1 MSQQSLAE
9 NTIYER
15 ADIVEAAKRFLNAR
29 SIKRRIGDD
38 EILDVRHESVLMF
51 EGRFGVQARYSYQGG
66 VCDTAAY
73 QDAVSQ
79 YKRDFQIYQMA
90 RNQYEAERAS
100 AETRAEQARKAGLPF
115 TYPHLIQPDEPDEP
129 QESDYVEWGAREYGD
144 VRKELD
150 LDSDP
155 SVILV
160 ANECTLGDA
169 DFAKLD
175 ALRDRLANDRLRP
188 IPEAPE
194 SVSRVIDEKF
204 NPASQALANVL
215 VDEALENYYHRDVQT
230 ELVAA
235 SAGYRVLALDGWVV
249 QFKNGESTGNV
260 YVDEVGATIGGDKLT
275 EDASVLWVYAKNLGL
290 LALLIWLF
298 SFVPEVGWFMVFV
311 MAVVFCAVNLWAL
324 RFMAQG
330 RGGMAGRV
338 YAWMETELLVRYF
351 REKWSHQMD
360 DHVQASPVV
369 LARREAMIERMQT
382 RKASPWASWSMKA

>member
-51 EGRFGVQARYSYQGG
+51 EGQFGVQARYSYQGG

-73 QDAVSQ
+73 QDAVLQ
-79 YKRDFQIYQMA
+79 YKRDYQIYQMA

-100 AETRAEQARKAGLPF
+100 AETRAEQAQKAGLPF
-115 TYPHLIQPDEPDEP
+115 TYPRLTQPVAPDEP
-129 QESDYVEWGAREYGD
+129 QESDYVQWGAREYGN
-144 VRKELD
+144 VRQELD
-150 LDSDP
+150 LDLDL

-160 ANECTLGDA
+160 AKECDLANA

-175 ALRDRLANDRLRP
+175 ALRDRLSQDRLRP
-188 IPEAPE
+188 APEAHE
-194 SVSRVIDEKF
+194 EVSSVIDEKF
-204 NPASQALANVL
+204 KPASQALANVL